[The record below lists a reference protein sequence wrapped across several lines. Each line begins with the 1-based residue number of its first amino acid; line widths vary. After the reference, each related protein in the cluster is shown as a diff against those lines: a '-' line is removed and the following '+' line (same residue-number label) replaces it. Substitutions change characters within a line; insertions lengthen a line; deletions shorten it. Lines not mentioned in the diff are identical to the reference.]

1 MTSLRSTRSRISA
14 GTLAVATVVVGLT
27 FVVPLAGADDP
38 TTTVEPTT
46 AVPTTA
52 VPTTEVPP
60 APTTAV
66 APPAPAPPTAPTAL
80 PLSGPVLKSGSEG
93 IEVAF
98 LQFTLYQRG
107 FWLADRLGRFG
118 ESTRHALVAFQ
129 KFYGLPRT
137 GRLDPF
143 SRLAVAGFS
152 DRATPRGPGAG
163 RRIEVDLRRQV
174 MIISTGDRVEFVFD
188 SASGKASTPTPRGSW
203 KLTRQIRGVRRAPLG
218 TLFSPKYFTGG
229 YAIHGSNSVPAQ
241 PASHGCIRTT
251 NQTIDYLWASNLI
264 PLGTPIT
271 IS

>member
-1 MTSLRSTRSRISA
+1 MI
-14 GTLAVATVVVGLT
+14 GGLT
-27 FVVPLAGADDP
+27 LLVPAAGADDP

-46 AVPTTA
+46 AVPTT
-52 VPTTEVPP
+52 VPP
-60 APTTAV
+60 APPTTV
-66 APPAPAPPTAPTAL
+66 APPAPAPPPPPPAPTAL
-80 PLSGPVLKSGSEG
+80 PQSGPVLLLGSEG
-93 IEVAF
+93 IDVLF
-98 LQFTLYQRG
+98 MQLRLYQRG
-107 FWLADRLGRFG
+107 FWMADRLGRFG

-129 KFYGLPRT
+129 KFYGLPRS

-143 SRLAVAGFS
+143 SRLALAGFA
-152 DRATPRGPGAG
+152 DRATPRASGAG

-174 MIISTGDRVEFVFD
+174 MIISTGDRVDFVFD
-188 SASGKASTPTPRGSW
+188 IASGKASTPTPRGSW
-203 KLTRQIRGVRRAPLG
+203 KLTRQIRGVRRAELG